1 MEYHLRSVM
10 LGDFAE
16 GKIRF
21 PIWTTWI
28 FLMCMPTDAHVDGNY
43 QCVYSNLVFMKTFAQ
58 SWSSW
63 YTISIFALQLWTNE
77 DMRLIYFPTRKSGP
91 KITLIQFGER
101 FNKLKE
107 NAGKRIAIRCKMISF
122 VQKWKK
128 YVIIDSYDNFFQR
141 WRQEFEIRRSC
152 FACGNFQYQNI
163 SIWMK
168 LLWRN
173 NEFVCKVFDWWIT
186 PSPSCSNSYFFFFR
200 SRALQNIILWMSALS
215 SARAVSSSFAW
226 GFMQKWESFAVFLH
240 QTNTAWRERRPW
252 QQHHLWLCGFLPRF
266 P

>member
-1 MEYHLRSVM
+1 
-10 LGDFAE
+10 
-16 GKIRF
+16 
-21 PIWTTWI
+21 
-28 FLMCMPTDAHVDGNY
+28 
-43 QCVYSNLVFMKTFAQ
+43 MKTFAQ
-58 SWSSW
+58 LWSSW

-91 KITLIQFGER
+91 KITLIQFAES

-107 NAGKRIAIRCKMISF
+107 NAGKQIAIRCEMISF

-186 PSPSCSNSYFFFFR
+186 PSPSCSNSYFFFF
-200 SRALQNIILWMSALS
+200 ALALS
-215 SARAVSSSFAW
+215 RISSCECRPYHRHALSLRLSHEALCKNGNLLQYFCIKPIQHDERDGRGSSIIYDCAAFFLVFHNIYFSSHTRWVLSIWSSAAHILKRIIIKKSGKSSFT
-226 GFMQKWESFAVFLH
+226 FSLVSR
-240 QTNTAWRERRPW
+240 ND
-252 QQHHLWLCGFLPRF
+252 
-266 P
+266 